1 MPVLDL
7 TKAEVKYLAKMNAE
21 NVAVMQFLKNKGE
34 AVGDLATAR
43 GLHERFLTL
52 LPEGI
57 PNVLE
62 DQRGQAEPKSKMK
75 RISQRRVLP
84 KKRL

>member
-1 MPVLDL
+1 MNGSSLKVFD
-7 TKAEVKYLAKMNAE
+7 VILAKMNAE
-21 NVAVMQFLKNKGE
+21 NVAVMQFLKTKGE

-43 GLHERFLTL
+43 GFHERFLAL

-62 DQRGQAEPKSKMK
+62 DLQRGQAEPKSKMR

>member
-1 MPVLDL
+1 
-7 TKAEVKYLAKMNAE
+7 
-21 NVAVMQFLKNKGE
+21 MQFLKNKGE

-62 DQRGQAEPKSKMK
+62 DWRK
-75 RISQRRVLP
+75 RTKVRMMATFT
-84 KKRL
+84 